1 VKIVRPEGQG
11 AMIRVN
17 RYNTT
22 GAQPAAQALERKLA
36 ELAPLKHFV
45 ATGFARNGLFLL
57 ARALGWD
64 ASAEIIIPA
73 FTCPVIRHTIESA
86 GAMPVPVDAEPDGL
100 NIDADLIE
108 KAITDKTRAVY
119 VVHTYGTAAH
129 MERICAVAKRH
140 NLAVIEDVAHAP
152 FYRYRGRQLGTWGD
166 FAVYSF
172 TKKLVNYEGGA
183 IGTNDTAAFREMM
196 RLRDQY
202 QAARPAFFTGL
213 IDSYVRLVGSWW
225 ESGFSTASLCL
236 MKLNDLVNRIAF
248 RGAYGIGIDPGR
260 FMPGDTAGRITVRRL
275 DALKEAAVN
284 DDARFRAFRQ
294 GMGGIIG
301 LHGIHQ
307 YGEDTLPRYF
317 TGSVRNRGGWL
328 RLLSF
333 RTWRNCNTP
342 GDFPRADYLFAS
354 HRVFSKAILLF
365 GRRAMRAPAGRPF
378 SGGARGVRF
387 D

>member
-1 VKIVRPEGQG
+1 
-11 AMIRVN
+11 MIRVN

-196 RLRDQY
+196 RRY
-202 QAARPAFFTGL
+202 RWCRSRP
-213 IDSYVRLVGSWW
+213 
-225 ESGFSTASLCL
+225 
-236 MKLNDLVNRIAF
+236 
-248 RGAYGIGIDPGR
+248 
-260 FMPGDTAGRITVRRL
+260 
-275 DALKEAAVN
+275 
-284 DDARFRAFRQ
+284 
-294 GMGGIIG
+294 
-301 LHGIHQ
+301 
-307 YGEDTLPRYF
+307 
-317 TGSVRNRGGWL
+317 
-328 RLLSF
+328 
-333 RTWRNCNTP
+333 
-342 GDFPRADYLFAS
+342 
-354 HRVFSKAILLF
+354 
-365 GRRAMRAPAGRPF
+365 
-378 SGGARGVRF
+378 
-387 D
+387 